1 MGERVRVRPWQQGLN
16 EEKELGQKWEARRE
30 YYADATTCR
39 LKVVARV
46 RPADARARVCVSCEE
61 RIGPWVS
68 VNGGP
73 NLEFTTAVLGPASS
87 QRDVYVEC
95 AEPLMEAALGGQD
108 SCLFAYGQT
117 GAGKTHSM
125 LGAEGGHCAS
135 KLDGVIPQLCSELF
149 RSFSAQ
155 TKKGELEFQVSSRGS
170 GLFYSCHPKQA
181 VTGLGQPGGGLESN
195 YSTQGAEP
203 RARLLPVP
211 GTGVVRR
218 DLQAPGV

>member
-1 MGERVRVRPWQQGLN
+1 MRAPPQREHEAPTRARPNSPFRGFHMGERVRVRPWQQGLN

-170 GLFYSCHPKQA
+170 GLFYSCNPKQA
-181 VTGLGQPGGGLESN
+181 VTGLGQPGG
-195 YSTQGAEP
+195 
-203 RARLLPVP
+203 RA
-211 GTGVVRR
+211 GV
-218 DLQAPGV
+218 